1 MQTVLARIESVSLV
15 KPLVASAQLNER
27 NVSATRLATS

>member
-15 KPLVASAQLNER
+15 KPLVASAPLNER
-27 NVSATRLATS
+27 DVSAKRLATN